1 VGSDQGDPASAFDEL
16 ERIAP
21 LPIWQGIVARGLS
34 GGRITLAV
42 VELDAGAVVAE
53 HAHENEQLGIVLRG
67 SMSFRVGEEFRE
79 LGPGGTWT
87 IPANTPHEATAGPD
101 GAVVID
107 VFAPPR
113 ADWSALEPLE
123 ARPPR
128 WP

>member
-1 VGSDQGDPASAFDEL
+1 LGAFDEL
-16 ERIAP
+16 PRIAP
-21 LPIWQGIVARGLS
+21 LPVWEGIVARCVS
-34 GGRITLAV
+34 GERITLAV
-42 VELDAGAVVAE
+42 VELDPGAVVAE

-67 SMSFRVGEEFRE
+67 SMSFRVGDEVRE

-87 IPANTPHEATAGPD
+87 IPAHTPHEATAGPD

-107 VFAPPR
+107 VFSPTR
-113 ADWSALEPLE
+113 EDWQALEPLE